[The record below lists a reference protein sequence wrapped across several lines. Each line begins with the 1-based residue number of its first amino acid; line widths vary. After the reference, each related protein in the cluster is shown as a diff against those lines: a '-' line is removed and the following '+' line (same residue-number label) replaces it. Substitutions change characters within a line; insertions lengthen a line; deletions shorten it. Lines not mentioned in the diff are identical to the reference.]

1 MDSTASDNL
10 PRRCKATNKRGEP
23 CQGWAGQGA
32 EFCFAHDPARAAER
46 KEARSRGG
54 RARHGRRLADLGT
67 GEPVRVDDLGD
78 VCELLARELG
88 ALLTLEVSVSR
99 ARAVGYLASVLASVY
114 KDTELETRIRALE
127 ARAS

>member
-1 MDSTASDNL
+1 MGSSTAQ
-10 PRRCKATNKRGEP
+10 RCEASTKA
-23 CQGWAGQGA
+23 GA
-32 EFCFAHDPARAAER
+32 RYANYACTGSTFCFAHDPARSVER
-46 KEARSRGG
+46 KEARSKGG

-67 GEPVRVDDLGD
+67 GEPVRVDGLAD

-127 ARAS
+127 ARA